1 MIGLATEGG
10 RSTVTFANRAENA
23 ASLVRGR
30 HRNQQ
35 FDRGNPRIEKLYIFW
50 NKARGSRVSY
60 LAAQFGA
67 VSSRLAPQ
75 GRFEMTK
82 KGFEDR
88 GQRLVRRAA
97 ARFAIS
103 RAVIVAMLIGPIV
116 GAMLAA
122 AAVAAQDA
130 ASVITIDNFT
140 FAPPELTVAVGTM
153 VKWVNHDDI
162 PHTVVNKDKVFRST
176 ALDTDD
182 SFSYTFASAGTFD
195 YFCGLH
201 PHMVGKVIVK

>member
-1 MIGLATEGG
+1 MRTLISHL
-10 RSTVTFANRAENA
+10 RS
-23 ASLVRGR
+23 
-30 HRNQQ
+30 
-35 FDRGNPRIEKLYIFW
+35 
-50 NKARGSRVSY
+50 
-60 LAAQFGA
+60 
-67 VSSRLAPQ
+67 
-75 GRFEMTK
+75 
-82 KGFEDR
+82 
-88 GQRLVRRAA
+88 AA
-97 ARFAIS
+97 ARLAIS

-122 AAVAAQDA
+122 ASVAAQDDTN
-130 ASVITIDNFT
+130 VITIDNFT
-140 FAPPELTVAVGTM
+140 FTPPELTVAVGTT

-162 PHTVVNKDKVFRST
+162 PHTVANKDKAFRSQ